1 MKNIYQILFLLITLN
16 CGFVKA
22 QDVKNFYSIRDS
34 ISGQA
39 IYNHLKILADDSLQG
54 RGVGSTGERI
64 AAEYIARQ
72 FQKYGLEKIPSENSY
87 YQDIPMHGSY
97 PLESSELTLYSGAD
111 TFKLKYA
118 EDYFLYRSGQQTF
131 IPVSLPLVFVGYGII
146 APEYDYNDYQS
157 VNVEGKIV
165 VYIDGEPQSEDEDYF
180 NGKFP
185 TIYSYPESKRKIA
198 LGRGA
203 AGTIQISLNGADSW
217 KSVIKDFSFEDVTLA
232 YSPSSNLSVIINPDI
247 AYILFSESGF
257 TFRDILDMHLNH
269 SMKSFELKLRLK
281 FEGVFKERDFLA
293 SNVIGIIRG
302 SDPELNDTYLIVSAH
317 YDHLGIGLPV
327 DGDSV
332 YNGALDNAIGVSV
345 LLELAKSFSELNI
358 KTKRSIIFIATTGE
372 EKGLLGSIYYT
383 DNPIVPLYKTIA
395 DVNIDGVAFFR
406 NFKSLI
412 GIGSEYS
419 TLGDFLKITAE
430 KYDLTLQGIPPQ
442 FRNFDAFNN
451 SDQLAF
457 ATAGIPSIIVLDGL
471 KNLTKTE
478 DEVVDAFI
486 NYFNTHYHSP
496 FDDLKQNIDKEAAA
510 KHAKVLFDFCYELAD
525 QFKTPEWKSG
535 SPYISA
541 KLRTNAEKR

>member
-16 CGFVKA
+16 YGFVKA

-64 AAEYIARQ
+64 AAEYITRQ
-72 FQKYGLEKIPSENSY
+72 FQKYGLEKIPSEDSF

-165 VYIDGEPQSEDEDYF
+165 VYIDGEPLSEDEDYF

-217 KSVIKDFSFEDVTLA
+217 ESVIKDFSFEDVTLA
-232 YSPSSNLSVIINPDI
+232 YSPSSNLSVILNPDI

-269 SMKSFELKLRLK
+269 SMKSFELKPRLK
-281 FEGVFKERDFLA
+281 FKGVFKERDFLA

-406 NFKSLI
+406 DFKSLI

-457 ATAGIPSIIVLDGL
+457 AMAGIPSIIVLEGL

-486 NYFNTHYHSP
+486 NYFNTNYHSP

-541 KLRTNAEKR
+541 RLRTNAEKR

>member
-16 CGFVKA
+16 YGFVKA

-64 AAEYIARQ
+64 AAEYITRQ
-72 FQKYGLEKIPSENSY
+72 FQKYGLEKIPSENSF

-165 VYIDGEPQSEDEDYF
+165 VYIDGEPLSEDEDYF

-217 KSVIKDFSFEDVTLA
+217 ESVIKDFSFEDVTLA
-232 YSPSSNLSVIINPDI
+232 YSPSSNLSVILNPDI

-269 SMKSFELKLRLK
+269 SMKSFELKPRLK
-281 FEGVFKERDFLA
+281 FKGVFKERDFLA

-406 NFKSLI
+406 DFKSLI

-457 ATAGIPSIIVLDGL
+457 AMAGIPSIIVLEGL

-486 NYFNTHYHSP
+486 NYFNTNYHSP

-541 KLRTNAEKR
+541 RLRTNAEKR